1 MTRTEMIAEIERLVG
16 KGRWDSMSD
25 EDLEVCLTNSRIYS
39 AGHKDA
45 DDEDDNL
52 GAIRMDAR
60 DRVVGRVE
68 TSRVDDAD
76 EEAAKANLRRA
87 SRSAWRGDADEGD
100 DEEETDDEDEDLEP
114 DPQDLAAR
122 KAPDETAEGRAAL
135 RAQGGW
141 AQGTSRG
148 RTREQALAALRTER
162 ERPAPGTASTTGK
175 LDSRRH
181 VDAIDGGSIYD
192 QVAGSEGTPA
202 TTPTGTRNTLPPDQ
216 DEQQAYAAMRERD
229 ANAWRTKG

>member
-16 KGRWDSMSD
+16 KGRWDGLSD
-25 EDLEVCLTNSRIYS
+25 EDLEVCLTNSRIY
-39 AGHKDA
+39 AVGHKDVA
-45 DDEDDNL
+45 DEDADNL

-68 TSRVDDAD
+68 AARVDDAD
-76 EEAAKANLRRA
+76 TDEEAAAAASMRRA
-87 SRSAWRGDADEGD
+87 SLSAWRGDADEGD
-100 DEEETDDEDEDLEP
+100 DDEDEDEDLTP
-114 DPQDLAAR
+114 DPDDLATR

-135 RAQGGW
+135 RQQGGW

-181 VDAIDGGSIYD
+181 VDAIDGGSVYA
-192 QVAGSEGTPA
+192 QVANAAAAPTSTAPA
-202 TTPTGTRNTLPPDQ
+202 QHADALPPDQ
-216 DEQQAYAAMRERD
+216 DEEAAKASMR
-229 ANAWRTKG
+229 AAWSAGRK